1 MLILYRKLTKNRV
14 KMAPQ
19 STKIK
24 IQGFLNQAL
33 PIKSLE
39 RIFMATY

>member
-1 MLILYRKLTKNRV
+1 MLILYRKLTKIRV
-14 KMAPQ
+14 KMDPQ

-24 IQGFLNQAL
+24 IQGFLNEGL

-39 RIFMATY
+39 RYFMATY